1 MEALGVYFAT
11 LRGTKS
17 RAKLAAELGVS
28 EMSILRIESR
38 GQEPGPEML
47 VKLVGQLRAR
57 WEDVEYLLGLD
68 KGKGIEEGR
77 QLAEN
82 LARQIQQAGAVDAR
96 RAALNRL
103 IADLEADPRKIDRL
117 LGYGQR
123 LLEEDRSRE

>member
-47 VKLVGQLRAR
+47 VKLVGQLRADGHAIR
-57 WEDVEYLLGLD
+57 HLDLGGGLV
-68 KGKGIEEGR
+68 G
-77 QLAEN
+77 
-82 LARQIQQAGAVDAR
+82 
-96 RAALNRL
+96 
-103 IADLEADPRKIDRL
+103 
-117 LGYGQR
+117 GQR
-123 LLEEDRSRE
+123 LVVAPNSQRRAGRAARGSRTVRHAMPRCGAYC